1 MFTDILMRTYDYLQS
16 GGGVILPLVVVSVCM
31 WTLIF
36 KKVLQFYRWRSKEQ
50 SVLDCY
56 KNYHE
61 TGFAAAPWQS
71 AILEKVMEYRHL
83 NLKPDKKSL
92 ARIKRP
98 HENEVDKYITTILV
112 LAAVAPLLG
121 LLGTVAGMIKTFD
134 VIAFFGTGNARAM
147 AGGISEAL
155 ITTQTGLIVAV
166 PGLILGNFLSR
177 RAQRIKDRME
187 RFGIGLIKEFETLDS
202 GETENSG

>member
-1 MFTDILMRTYDYLQS
+1 MFSNLLTGTYEYLQS
-16 GGGVILPLVVVSVCM
+16 GGGVILPLVGVSIWM
-31 WTLIF
+31 WALILR
-36 KKVLQFYRWRSKEQ
+36 KVLQFYRWRMKEQ
-50 SVLDCY
+50 SILDCY
-56 KNYHE
+56 KNYQSP
-61 TGFAAAPWQS
+61 GFIAAPWQIE
-71 AILEKVMEYRHL
+71 ILDKIMDYKNSH
-83 NLKPDKKSL
+83 LKPDKKSL
-92 ARIKRP
+92 ARIQRP
-98 HENEVDKYITTILV
+98 HHEQVNKHINTILV

-177 RAQRIKDRME
+177 RAQRIKGRME
-187 RFGIGLIKEFETLDS
+187 RFSIGLVQEI
-202 GETENSG
+202 

>member
-1 MFTDILMRTYDYLQS
+1 MFSNLLTGTYEYLQS
-16 GGGVILPLVVVSVCM
+16 GGGIILPLVVVSIWM
-31 WTLIF
+31 WALILR
-36 KKVLQFYRWRSKEQ
+36 KVLQFYRWRMKEQ
-50 SVLDCY
+50 SILDCY
-56 KNYHE
+56 KNYQSP
-61 TGFAAAPWQS
+61 GFIAAPWQME
-71 AILEKVMEYRHL
+71 ILDKIMDYKNT

-92 ARIKRP
+92 ARIQRP
-98 HENEVDKYITTILV
+98 HHEQVNKHINTILV

-177 RAQRIKDRME
+177 RAQRIKGRME
-187 RFGIGLIKEFETLDS
+187 RFSIGLVQEI
-202 GETENSG
+202 

>member
-1 MFTDILMRTYDYLQS
+1 MFYDLLMGTYDYLQS
-16 GGGVILPLVVVSVCM
+16 GGGVILPLVVVSIWM
-31 WTLIF
+31 WALILR
-36 KKVLQFYRWRSKEQ
+36 KTLQFYHWRRKEQ

-56 KNYHE
+56 ANYQNPE
-61 TGFAAAPWQS
+61 FVAAPWQMD
-71 AILEKVMEYRHL
+71 ILQKIMEFKNADL
-83 NLKPDKKSL
+83 APDKKSL
-92 ARIKRP
+92 ARIQRP
-98 HENEVDKYITTILV
+98 HHQEVNKYIHTILV
-112 LAAVAPLLG
+112 MAAIAPLLG

-134 VIAFFGTGNARAM
+134 VIAFFGTGNAKAM

-187 RFGIGLIKEFETLDS
+187 RFSIGLVEEI
-202 GETENSG
+202 

>member
-1 MFTDILMRTYDYLQS
+1 MFYDLLRGTYDYLQS
-16 GGGVILPLVVVSVCM
+16 GGGVILPLVFVSIWM
-31 WTLIF
+31 WALIIR
-36 KKVLQFYRWRSKEQ
+36 KVLQFYRWRRKEQ

-56 KNYHE
+56 KNHDNPD
-61 TGFAAAPWQS
+61 FIAAPWQME
-71 AILEKVMEYRHL
+71 ILEKVMAYKRA
-83 NLKPDKKSL
+83 NLEPDKKAL
-92 ARIKRP
+92 GRIQQP
-98 HENEVDKYITTILV
+98 HHMALDKHINTILV

-177 RAQRIKDRME
+177 RARRIRSRMQRFSIA
-187 RFGIGLIKEFETLDS
+187 LVKET
-202 GETENSG
+202 

>member
-1 MFTDILMRTYDYLQS
+1 MFSDLLMGAYNYLQS
-16 GGGVILPLVVVSVCM
+16 GGGVIVPLVVVSIWM
-31 WTLIF
+31 WALILR
-36 KKVLQFYRWRSKEQ
+36 KVLLFYRWRRKEQ

-56 KNYHE
+56 RNYRNP
-61 TGFAAAPWQS
+61 GFVASPWQMD
-71 AILEKVMEYRHL
+71 ILEKVMDYRKSHL
-83 NLKPDKKSL
+83 LPDKKSL
-92 ARIKRP
+92 ARIQRP
-98 HENEVDKYITTILV
+98 HHMAVAKHINTILV

-177 RAQRIKDRME
+177 RAQRIKGRIE
-187 RFGIGLIKEFETLDS
+187 RFSIGLVKEMD
-202 GETENSG
+202 